1 MKVSKKSFRSGP
13 YAALIA
19 QAVQVDNALYLS
31 GQVGMGEDGNAPSD
45 ITEQT
50 ILAYNNIRT
59 VLAEFGAN
67 MGNIVDETFY
77 VTDVQE
83 VMTNVETIFAARESA
98 YGEQPE
104 VSQTLIGVTALVDPR
119 LKIEI
124 KCVAHL

>member
-19 QAVQVDNALYLS
+19 QAVQVDNVLYLS

-67 MGNIVDETFY
+67 IGNIVDETFY

-104 VSQTLIGVTALVDPR
+104 VSQTLIGVTALVDPT

>member
-1 MKVSKKSFRSGP
+1 MTISKKSFRSGP

-19 QAVQVDNALYLS
+19 QAVQVDNVLYLS

-50 ILAYNNIRT
+50 ILAYNNIKT

-67 MGNIVDETFY
+67 MSNIVDETFY

-83 VMTNVETIFAARESA
+83 VMANVEKVFAARESA

-104 VSQTLIGVTALVDPR
+104 VSQTLIGVTALVDPT

>member
-1 MKVSKKSFRSGP
+1 MTISKKSFRSGP

-19 QAVQVDNALYLS
+19 QAVQVDNVLYLS

-67 MGNIVDETFY
+67 IGNIVDETFY

-98 YGEQPE
+98 YGKQPE

>member
-1 MKVSKKSFRSGP
+1 MTISKKSFRSGP

-19 QAVQVDNALYLS
+19 QAVQVDNVLYLS

-50 ILAYNNIRT
+50 ILAYNNIKT

-67 MGNIVDETFY
+67 MSNIVDETYF

-83 VMTNVETIFAARESA
+83 VMKNVGSVFAARESA
-98 YGEQPE
+98 YGQPPE
-104 VSQTLIGVTALVDPR
+104 VCQTLIGVSALVDPA

>member
-1 MKVSKKSFRSGP
+1 MTISKKSFRSGP

-19 QAVQVDNALYLS
+19 QAVQVDNVLYLS

-50 ILAYNNIRT
+50 ILAYNNIKT

-67 MGNIVDETFY
+67 MSNIVDETFY

-83 VMTNVETIFAARESA
+83 VMANVEMVFAARESA